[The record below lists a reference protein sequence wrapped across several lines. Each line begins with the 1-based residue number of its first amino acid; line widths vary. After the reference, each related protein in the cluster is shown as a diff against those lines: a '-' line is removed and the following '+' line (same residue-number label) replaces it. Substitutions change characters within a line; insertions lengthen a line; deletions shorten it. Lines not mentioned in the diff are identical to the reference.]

1 MFFFFFDFD
10 KENQQDQENQLPD
23 PEVATARKP
32 SKKAKPKEVPPA
44 LPAIENQDI
53 KNLIYTI
60 RGKQVMLDSDLAKLY
75 GYEVKRLN
83 EQVRRNKE
91 RFPEDFIFQLSPE
104 EIPISLKSQIATLN
118 ESGNKRGLHLK
129 KYPYAFTEQGIYMLS
144 TVLRG
149 PLAVQQ
155 SIFIMRAFREMRHFI
170 ANNAFLLDRVSKIE
184 LKQLEADKK
193 FEQIFDYISDHKES
207 NQKLFFDGQ
216 IYDAFSLLAS
226 LIRKAAKE
234 IILVDGYVDEKTLD
248 ILSKKQSGV
257 NVTIFTHTN
266 TKLSAQDVSKFNAQ
280 YPQLTVKY
288 TKLFHDRFLILD
300 RKTVYHIGA
309 SLKDAGKTCFGVSL
323 FEDGRKELLQ
333 KLDSIK

>member
-1 MFFFFFDFD
+1 M
-10 KENQQDQENQLPD
+10 
-23 PEVATARKP
+23 
-32 SKKAKPKEVPPA
+32 
-44 LPAIENQDI
+44 
-53 KNLIYTI
+53 
-60 RGKQVMLDSDLAKLY
+60 DSDLAELY
-75 GYEVKRLN
+75 GYEVRKLNQQVKRN
-83 EQVRRNKE
+83 ID
-91 RFPEDFIFQLSPE
+91 RFPEDFMFQLTFDEVPDR
-104 EIPISLKSQIATLN
+104 LKSQIVTLN
-118 ESGNKRGLHLK
+118 ESGNKRGLHVK
-129 KYPYAFTEQGIYMLS
+129 KPPFAFTEQGIYMLS

-193 FEQIFDYISDHKES
+193 FEQIFDYISDHKER

-257 NVTIFTHTN
+257 NVTIFTHAN
-266 TKLSAQDVSKFNAQ
+266 TKLTAQDISTFNTQ

-309 SLKDAGKTCFGVSL
+309 SLKDAGKTCFGLSL

-333 KLDSIK
+333 KLNSIK